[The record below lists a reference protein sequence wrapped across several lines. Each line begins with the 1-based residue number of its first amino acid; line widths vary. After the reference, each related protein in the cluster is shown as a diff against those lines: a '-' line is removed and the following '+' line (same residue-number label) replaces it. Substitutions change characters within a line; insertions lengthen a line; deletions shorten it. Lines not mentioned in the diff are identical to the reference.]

1 LKVIENLECPK
12 GIVSEIKRALK
23 QDGLLLVSTP
33 DKQAYSNQRNY
44 RHPDHQRETYV
55 PEIQKPSG
63 QHSEHLRT
71 YRQGT
76 VAGGFISQ
84 ASEKTISAS
93 IETSRRSLI
102 DPYLGVEPPAT
113 HFVLVVVCTDAEIPR
128 QEDEQAH
135 LLLDRDRGILD
146 EYENHAEDVGLLRYE
161 RRQGQETEVLTS
173 QEALRFRKS
182 EPAYLRAQVDRLEAG
197 RSTWKSY
204 RAVSTVWET
213 PRSGGCPTLIGGYE
227 PGYEP

>member
-44 RHPDHQRETYV
+44 RHPDHRRETYV
-55 PEIQKPSG
+55 PEIQKLSG

-76 VAGGFISQ
+76 VVGAFISQ
-84 ASEKTISAS
+84 A
-93 IETSRRSLI
+93 
-102 DPYLGVEPPAT
+102 
-113 HFVLVVVCTDAEIPR
+113 
-128 QEDEQAH
+128 
-135 LLLDRDRGILD
+135 
-146 EYENHAEDVGLLRYE
+146 HAEDVGLLRDE
-161 RRQGQETEVLTS
+161 RQQGQETEVLTF

-213 PRSGGCPTLIGGYE
+213 SRSGGCPTLIGGYE